1 MNIFALTITSIA
13 GLSTLLGY
21 FFINKSKN
29 QNKVIALSLAF
40 SSSVM
45 ISLSILEL
53 IPNSYKELI
62 KTNTLFHTILIILIF
77 INIGAIITL
86 IIDSI
91 THKINKNTLYTVGI
105 ISVIA
110 IILHNIP
117 EGIITYLAGNTNKK
131 IGISLMI
138 AIALHNIPEGISISI
153 PLYYSTKNKLKT
165 LKYLIISASSEI
177 IGAIIAA
184 TFLQNKNIN
193 FISYISLIIA
203 GIMIF
208 LALFEQI
215 PIIIKIKE
223 KNKIK
228 IFILGIIIIYITT
241 KIV

>member
-1 MNIFALTITSIA
+1 MNLFPFIITTIA
-13 GLSTLLGY
+13 GLSTLIGY
-21 FFINKSKN
+21 FFIKIKTKN
-29 QNKVIALSLAF
+29 QDKIIALSLSLSA
-40 SSSVM
+40 SVM
-45 ISLSILEL
+45 ISLSVLEL
-53 IPNSYKELI
+53 IPESFKTII
-62 KTNTLFHTILIILIF
+62 KTHTTFHTILITLIL

-86 IIDSI
+86 LID
-91 THKINKNTLYTVGI
+91 TLTNKINNKLYTVGI

-131 IGISLMI
+131 LGISLMI
-138 AIALHNIPEGISISI
+138 AIALHNIPEGISIAI

-165 LKYLIISASSEI
+165 LKYLTISALSEI
-177 IGAIIAA
+177 IGAIIASI
-184 TFLQNKNIN
+184 FFKNQETT

-215 PIIIKIKE
+215 PIITKIKE

-228 IFILGIIIIYITT
+228 IFLLGILIIYITI
-241 KIV
+241 KIM